1 MSGANPDIG
10 AIVLAAGL
18 SLRMGKPKML
28 LPWGEK
34 TVLETVIESL
44 LNGGISRP
52 IVVLGAERDRILDL
66 LEKYPVEV
74 VLNPLFKDGEMLHS
88 LQAGLA
94 ALGTRAQA
102 CLIVLG
108 DQPQI
113 QASTVGLLIA
123 EYQKQ
128 AHSMII
134 PSYHMH
140 RGHPWLVA
148 RELWKDLLSLEKP
161 STLQDFIN
169 NHLPDIHYLVL
180 DTPSILADLDTPED
194 YQKNRPAK

>member
-1 MSGANPDIG
+1 M
-10 AIVLAAGL
+10 L
-18 SLRMGKPKML
+18 S
-28 LPWGEK
+28 
-34 TVLETVIESL
+34 
-44 LNGGISRP
+44 GGISRP
-52 IVVLGAERDRILDL
+52 VVVLGAEQDRILSL
-66 LEKYPVEV
+66 LEKYPVEA

-94 ALGTRAQA
+94 VLGGRVQA
-102 CLIVLG
+102 CLVVLG

-113 QASTVGLLIA
+113 QASTVRLLID

-128 AHSMII
+128 PHSMII
-134 PSYHMH
+134 PSYHMR

-148 RELWKDLLSLEKP
+148 RDLWEELLILNPP

-169 NHLPDIHYLVL
+169 NHSPEIHYLVL

-194 YQKNRPAK
+194 YQKNRPAN